1 MNHAEKLT
9 QLYKIGIRMSEIEFD
24 KVKKTLPTEIIK
36 NISAIAKNCLNQ
48 KGAYTVLVTLLIHKL
63 IDPKQDVRYH
73 QDQLKNG
80 FSGRTI
86 DTKYITP
93 TLKKLGLPAMAE
105 SGWLTRT
112 LEQPYPY
119 TLDYEGKIKKSV
131 KMPFLEIVDYIERS
145 NESIVQNITIVLLKQ
160 VYDTKNLAENVKIKP
175 IINPENITI
184 HSIIDCLEKHFNF
197 KYNVR
202 GASKLPVLSFY
213 AIFSILMSEVER
225 YKTCHLNPLGS
236 HTASDRTSKTAGD
249 IEIFDSQ
256 NNLIEAIEIKHK
268 RSIDISVILDI
279 QQKIYKFNPYRYCI
293 FSSGEVKY
301 EEIKPYIIEISKT
314 HGCEL
319 IINGIL
325 PTLKYYLRLISSRSE
340 FLKIYSTLIEADK
353 EINHCHKT
361 KWRELIDVL
370 NSKQIVI

>member
-9 QLYKIGIRMSEIEFD
+9 ELYEIGIKMNEIEFD
-24 KVKKTLPTEIIK
+24 KVKKTLPTKIIN

-48 KGAYTVLVTLLIHKL
+48 KGVYTVLVTLLIHKL
-63 IDPKQDVRYH
+63 IHPKQDIRYH
-73 QDQLKNG
+73 QDQLTNG

-119 TLDYEGKIKKSV
+119 TLDYDGKIRKSV

-145 NESIVQNITIVLLKQ
+145 NELTIKNITTVLLKQ
-160 VYDTKNLAENVKIKP
+160 VYNTKNQVESIKINP
-175 IINPENITI
+175 IINPENIKI
-184 HSIIDCLEKHFNF
+184 DSIIDCLEKHFNF
-197 KYNVR
+197 KYELR

-213 AIFSILMSEVER
+213 AIFSILISELKR

-249 IEIFDSQ
+249 IEIFDSN

-301 EEIKPYIIEISKT
+301 EEIKPYITEISNK

-319 IINGIL
+319 IVNGIL

-340 FLKIYSTLIEADK
+340 FLKRYSTLIEADK
-353 EINHCHKT
+353 EINHCHKI
-361 KWRELIDVL
+361 KWKELIDIL
-370 NSKQIVI
+370 NAE